1 MSFLELIFL
10 FIYFSHFFPQFFSPS
25 RPTVYSRDNSGTAWP
40 KQSPVTRPT
49 VASAD
54 ERTVINYQK
63 DLAPM
68 SHLSELDNSAVLKR
82 EVQYFSGKLEK
93 ISTVRNGQETLHSA
107 RLTTTSLTARQA
119 VNLSQGFSAIEVNF
133 ATQKVVYPNTSES
146 RSLGMDTSSSRFD
159 NNLMISSPNSGSS
172 NSRNRRYRQSKKK
185 SEQQLKSP
193 YNGEL
198 SL

>member
-1 MSFLELIFL
+1 
-10 FIYFSHFFPQFFSPS
+10 
-25 RPTVYSRDNSGTAWP
+25 
-40 KQSPVTRPT
+40 
-49 VASAD
+49 
-54 ERTVINYQK
+54 
-63 DLAPM
+63 M

-119 VNLSQGFSAIEVNF
+119 VNSSQGFSAIEVNF

-146 RSLGMDTSSSRFD
+146 RSLGMNTSSSRFD
-159 NNLMISSPNSGSS
+159 NKLMISSPNSDSS